1 MNQIT
6 HRETWFEK
14 QKRRKK
20 NPFFR
25 LLNRSFGFRLLI
37 ASGISLAILG
47 LVNRF
52 EVCHSQ
58 DFTKN
63 CSSAALLDVISVGNV
78 ESFSIVTAA
87 LMYILESSKRKQ
99 RANFEALEIIN
110 LYQSSGVVHS
120 LARIEALEMLSETGV
135 YLDHLDVQ
143 GANLDEIVM
152 PYARL
157 KEANLSKT
165 TLLNA
170 DLRYTDLEKINLSY
184 ADLTN
189 ADLTGANLQNANL
202 TGANLT
208 RTNLTEVNLTDA
220 NLTDVD
226 LTVTNL
232 DKAILSTHS

>member
-1 MNQIT
+1 MNQTT
-6 HRETWFEK
+6 HRETWFER

-25 LLNRSFGFRLLI
+25 LLRRSFVFRLLI
-37 ASGISLAILG
+37 ASGISFAILG
-47 LVNRF
+47 LVNLF

-58 DFTKN
+58 GFTKN
-63 CSSAALLDVISVGNV
+63 CSSDALLSIISVGNV

-87 LMYILESSKRKQ
+87 LMYILESAKRKQ
-99 RANFEALEIIN
+99 RANLEALEIIN
-110 LYQSSGVVHS
+110 LYQSSRVVHS

-157 KEANLSKT
+157 KEANLSNT

-170 DLRYTDLEKINLSY
+170 DLRYTDLEKTNLSY

-208 RTNLTEVNLTDA
+208 QTNLTEVNLTDA

-226 LTVTNL
+226 LSVSHL